1 MKRSRPFNA
10 FLRTQERKDSG
21 NMAGSMSV
29 LLLEPASPQPGTQVR
44 RRCSAGASRASQPPP
59 QAGALFWSLRGSNAR
74 LNEEWFGTTLLHE

>member
-44 RRCSAGASRASQPPP
+44 RRRSAGASRASQPPP
-59 QAGALFWSLRGSNAR
+59 RLGRFFWSLRR
-74 LNEEWFGTTLLHE
+74 IECTLNEE